1 MAMQLSAEIEQRME
15 ALARD
20 TGRSVAV
27 LTREA
32 LFQRIDAI
40 EDYYR
45 IHGSAR
51 HARPAAPCGA
61 EPGTD
66 FGL

>member
-1 MAMQLSAEIEQRME
+1 MAMQLSAEIEQRLE

-20 TGRSVAV
+20 TGRSVAA
-27 LTREA
+27 LRREA

-45 IHGSAR
+45 NNAAAR
-51 HARPAAPCGA
+51 HSPSAAPYGA
-61 EPGTD
+61 EPGVD